1 MEDIIEQAESLG
13 KSIAQSDAYK
23 ALSDRRKQVDEEKEL
38 QEAMDRL
45 DEASEA
51 IAQKEQAG
59 KPVEPQEKHEV
70 RELQETVTGNPK
82 MQELARAEADFA
94 ALMNRVNRAIRGQM
108 R

>member
-1 MEDIIEQAESLG
+1 MDDIIQQAESLG
-13 KSIAQSDAYK
+13 KSIAQSDAYQT
-23 ALSDRRKQVDEEKEL
+23 LSDRRKQVAEEKEL

-45 DEASEA
+45 NEASEA

-59 KPVEPQEKHEV
+59 KPVEPKEKHEV
-70 RELQETVTGNPK
+70 RELQQKVTGNPK

-94 ALMNRVNRAIRGQM
+94 ALMNRVNRAIREQL